1 MQFRR
6 ELLTIPVSEIR
17 PWQNNPSV
25 RVMPGQAFED
35 LKESIRTYGLVDPLT
50 VVPNSDG
57 SYQLVRGHRRLAAA
71 IALGYVT
78 VPCEVWHLP
87 FDQAMEIAASCERTQ
102 RPWVGRALAEVFL
115 RHPRELGLRLVGKR
129 DRQVIEAAFDAAD
142 DASLVVELLVRWGP
156 RALRVVLRAAR
167 LTAEPFDRWARAVL
181 AHGAYRDIEDRTK
194 GLTTAERRETLFT
207 LLAEWEAVSV
217 A

>member
-142 DASLVVELLVRWGP
+142 DASLVVELLVRWG
-156 RALRVVLRAAR
+156 RVHSASSCVRRDSRLSRLIAGHAR
-167 LTAEPFDRWARAVL
+167 SWLTGPIATSRIAR
-181 AHGAYRDIEDRTK
+181 K
-194 GLTTAERRETLFT
+194 G
-207 LLAEWEAVSV
+207 
-217 A
+217 